1 MTCSAK
7 VLVLLPCVEG
17 SGTIT
22 HKVCKNIP
30 EAVDEVVKLKRKWPK
45 LQHHTPPGEPSIR
58 IVKVVE
64 DIYIGGEG

>member
-7 VLVLLPCVEG
+7 VFLLLPCVEG
-17 SGTIT
+17 TGTISIGPF
-22 HKVCKNIP
+22 KNLTYAR
-30 EAVDEVVKLKRKWPK
+30 EGARRLKAKWGR
-45 LQHHTPPGEPSIR
+45 QNHHTPPGEPSIR